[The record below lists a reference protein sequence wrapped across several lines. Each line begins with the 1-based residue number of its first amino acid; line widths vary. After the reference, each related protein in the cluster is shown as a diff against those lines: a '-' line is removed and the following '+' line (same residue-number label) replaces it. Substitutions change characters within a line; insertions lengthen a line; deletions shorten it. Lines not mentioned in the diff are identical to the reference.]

1 MAVISLSIY
10 LKVCL
15 YKHIY
20 IFQKSIGKLGHINL
34 STNIIVPTYFYENAK
49 TYLQLKS
56 APEFGV
62 AKWNAE
68 PSHAVPFG
76 ILAASTEERVTDP
89 AHPPFRS

>member
-34 STNIIVPTYFYENAK
+34 STNIMVPTYFMK
-49 TYLQLKS
+49 TQKHIC
-56 APEFGV
+56 
-62 AKWNAE
+62 N
-68 PSHAVPFG
+68 
-76 ILAASTEERVTDP
+76 
-89 AHPPFRS
+89 